1 MKKRGRRNEKGQSL
15 IIIAFAIFTLIGFVG
30 LAIDLGLAYVERI
43 RVRRAADAAALAA
56 AAELPLED
64 AAIIRA
70 LEFLEQNDYGCG
82 LEIVAGVANCTA
94 LEDTR
99 VEINLVGVQDEEGEI
114 VLGSA
119 DPRRTIRINTR
130 DYRDMDRPDPMNTAN
145 RIRVEVVEDVEIFF
159 MRIFGFSNVPV
170 QGLAV
175 GENINQLDI
184 ALVFDNSGS
193 MEFDTICYGCWAKST
208 LAYPQGTTYPL
219 TWDGDLDGQP
229 DHCEGN
235 APLTYS
241 GEQYI
246 VIEAE
251 EYSATNNSYNRQLY
265 NIGDTYWAIQ
275 RNGNQAGIS
284 YMGNAGAYG
293 RDVVGAYIQ
302 HRPSRTHVGA
312 GDDGTGVPCTWEDLL
327 NGFMCRRS
335 DRLDGWG
342 GPRPAPRTDYTFKV
356 PTTGTWYFWVRMQG
370 GDTDSDTSG
379 QNRALNWGIDNA
391 PIGRVY
397 ARCRD
402 DYTNGASSNHW
413 TWHLLTATSG
423 GASIPTFIAGRT
435 YTLNLWAG
443 GPGSAVDRIIIT
455 NDSRDPATFFT
466 YAGDGTCPGGGRE
479 SGIASGY
486 SGIVNG
492 VLRGGYV
499 DNNRTGAAC
508 DPCDARFG
516 GSPSPEDNRRPVCTG
531 TVNPQERYLDDL
543 YDDEQPMR
551 ASVEAAKNFVRRLDP
566 RYDQVGYVSYNGTA
580 TIRDRLQ
587 CLRKEGVD
595 HCIAGYDPDL
605 GKSSTIIEN
614 TVIAHLDSTTANDG
628 TNIGH
633 GIMLGIQVLSSKS
646 PNYGRPGAAHIM
658 IVMTDGE
665 TNTLS
670 GVDPICYAEERWP
683 IRTGDLNRD
692 RAKDCAIYY
701 AMQARNNG
709 IVIYSITLGATAD
722 IELMAKVAEI
732 TGGIHRHAPR
742 PEQLDTI
749 FDELYERIFL
759 RLVQ

>member
-82 LEIVAGVANCTA
+82 LTVASGATSYSCT
-94 LEDTR
+94 DTNTL
-99 VEINLVGVQDEEGEI
+99 VEINIPPGDNP
-114 VLGSA
+114 S
-119 DPRRTIRINTR
+119 RRTIRINTS

-145 RIRVEVVEDVEIFF
+145 RIRVEVVEEVDVFF

-241 GEQYI
+241 GKQYI

-275 RNGNQAGIS
+275 RNGNQAGIG

-293 RDVVGAYIQ
+293 RDVIGAYIQ
-302 HRPSRTHVGA
+302 HRPSRTYVSS
-312 GDDGTGVPCTWEDLL
+312 DGTGVPCTWEDLL
-327 NGFMCRRS
+327 NGYICRRS
-335 DRLDGWG
+335 DKLDSWG
-342 GPRPAPRTDYTFKV
+342 GPRPAPRTDYTFTV
-356 PTTGTWYFWVRMQG
+356 PTTGTWYFWVRIQG
-370 GDTDSDTSG
+370 GDNISDTSG
-379 QNRALNWGIDNA
+379 QNRALNWGTDNA

-397 ARCRD
+397 ARCSD

-413 TWHLLTATSG
+413 TWHRLTATGG
-423 GASIPTFIAGRT
+423 GAPIPTFIAGQT

-443 GPGSAVDRIIIT
+443 GPGAAVDRIIIT

-466 YAGDGTCPGGGRE
+466 YAGDGACPGGGRE

-683 IRTGDLNRD
+683 IRTGDLARD

-742 PEQLDTI
+742 PEQLNTI